1 MRERKREI
9 QHNLSFT
16 FCAIDILQSFDEK
29 KMKNTHLAI
38 LYSILF
44 RLVIVTECIINLER
58 ERGREKGR
66 ERGERKERKR
76 ARYLSSNKSQI
87 VHSVM
92 VSLNGTEGSQD

>member
-1 MRERKREI
+1 MK
-9 QHNLSFT
+9 
-16 FCAIDILQSFDEK
+16 K

-58 ERGREKGR
+58 ERGRERKGGREGR
-66 ERGERKERKR
+66 ERRERE
-76 ARYLSSNKSQI
+76 LDISQI